1 MNLSRGAISLHR
13 PATPGRC
20 KGPPPCSRSFI
31 WTDCLVQT
39 PISAVALRLRKK
51 FTHAFAPHRASH
63 GSRESNLSM
72 PDIARSDTDRSG
84 TCPEVVARRSG
95 ESAEV
100 HVDFPGCCLG
110 CTWLEGLLRVWTST
124 VDGDLR
130 FVNSSFQLPM
140 RPRRAHTARAVGKD
154 SSASCEL
161 KLVLRFPLANRRP
174 PL

>member
-1 MNLSRGAISLHR
+1 
-13 PATPGRC
+13 
-20 KGPPPCSRSFI
+20 
-31 WTDCLVQT
+31 
-39 PISAVALRLRKK
+39 
-51 FTHAFAPHRASH
+51 
-63 GSRESNLSM
+63 M

-130 FVNSSFQLPM
+130 FVNSSFQLRM
-140 RPRRAHTARAVGKD
+140 RTASAHTARAVGKD
-154 SSASCEL
+154 SPASCEL
-161 KLVLRFPLANRRP
+161 KLVFRFPLVCHHPA
-174 PL
+174 L